1 MCIGDSSFSS
11 IAYADKTVNGGF
23 QSVSKKVNDCG
34 NGPRREISSDPLL
47 SSLTGH
53 REIPL
58 VLF

>member
-1 MCIGDSSFSS
+1 MLYV
-11 IAYADKTVNGGF
+11 AYADRTVNGGF

-47 SSLTGH
+47 SSLIGR